1 MKTSRSTLELEKIGK
16 SRKREV
22 INNERT
28 KDWKKQVKEYEQGKS
43 DLVNS

>member
-1 MKTSRSTLELEKIGK
+1 MELEKIGK

-28 KDWKKQVKEYEQGKS
+28 KDWQQQVKEYEQHKT
-43 DLVNS
+43 DLVNPGW